1 MITINDNNEIEI
13 FNIVPV
19 YRGSRIIKYIT
30 SASITD
36 INLVSDRLQYDE
48 KTQRGYVDRKAKK
61 GKIESTRIYNTLNLL
76 EMKEK
81 ILEDFFDGGLLTWNV
96 RVQNAEDA
104 KAVCEFVPEE
114 NKIIIKG
121 NITLPDSS
129 QRHMVIAGL
138 KDFNLRINPSSYC
151 FPLAISLYTLAEEQ
165 NLFSEING
173 EGQRAS
179 KTRALFLN
187 NSIKSAL
194 LKEIIHETAFKDNVE
209 TVTGVTH
216 NKDKVVSFAV
226 LYNSLFQRN
235 AGAYRTLNEDEVKE
249 FKSWIIKFY
258 NELISVLPQLDKHTK
273 EERDTIH
280 KSTVLESV
288 PLFYAYAYVAKN
300 LEHEVHWKR
309 KLIKLAT
316 TTYKAGMWEGEF
328 LSLENPIWHNTIA
341 FQNKAHNW
349 KIVNNNRTQKFAIDI
364 VLKHLNIVNI

>member
-1 MITINDNNEIEI
+1 
-13 FNIVPV
+13 
-19 YRGSRIIKYIT
+19 
-30 SASITD
+30 
-36 INLVSDRLQYDE
+36 
-48 KTQRGYVDRKAKK
+48 
-61 GKIESTRIYNTLNLL
+61 
-76 EMKEK
+76 
-81 ILEDFFDGGLLTWNV
+81 
-96 RVQNAEDA
+96 
-104 KAVCEFVPEE
+104 
-114 NKIIIKG
+114 
-121 NITLPDSS
+121 
-129 QRHMVIAGL
+129 
-138 KDFNLRINPSSYC
+138 
-151 FPLAISLYTLAEEQ
+151 
-165 NLFSEING
+165 
-173 EGQRAS
+173 
-179 KTRALFLN
+179 
-187 NSIKSAL
+187 
-194 LKEIIHETAFKDNVE
+194 VE